1 MRRAL
6 IRLAGVPAHG
16 DAPCVAA
23 ARRAGPRLAVTLLAL
38 ALAGTGHAQE
48 QLVIYRCTDAQGQL
62 TIQNNVPCPK
72 GSKQVR
78 RVMDTPPAPSVP
90 YVPPTPAAAP
100 APAPPKPE
108 PAPAPVARR
117 SSPLDRLPPSEIA
130 PANRLPPPVLYE
142 CRTYDNDSYLD
153 EHGAPPPRCV
163 TLSTVGLG
171 GYVDG
176 GGTGA
181 ACEMKT
187 DTCQRIPDG
196 ALCDSWRRRLR
207 EAESVVHFG
216 VSENQAKAGADL
228 ERIAKIIR
236 DSTCGL

>member
-1 MRRAL
+1 MRVWGL
-6 IRLAGVPAHG
+6 WMLL
-16 DAPCVAA
+16 
-23 ARRAGPRLAVTLLAL
+23 LAVS
-38 ALAGTGHAQE
+38 GAQA
-48 QLVIYRCTDAQGQL
+48 QGKVVIYRCTDAIGQL
-62 TIQNNVPCPK
+62 TVQNNVPCPK

-78 RVMDTPPAPSVP
+78 RVMDTPPTPSAP
-90 YVPPTPAAAP
+90 YVSP
-100 APAPPKPE
+100 APAAVAAPPPATPRPE
-108 PAPAPVARR
+108 PAPAPAPVARR
-117 SSPLDRLPPSEIA
+117 TSPLDRLPPSEIA
-130 PANRLPPPVLYE
+130 AANRLPPPLLYE

-171 GYVDG
+171 GYVEG

-187 DTCQRIPDG
+187 DTCQRVPDG

-207 EAESVVHFG
+207 EAESAVHFG
-216 VSENQAKAGADL
+216 VSEDQAKAGAEL
-228 ERIAKIIR
+228 ERIATIIR